1 MGALS
6 RSFLDHSAGRT
17 RTMTLTTRLS
27 RGAPA
32 PILFSVLLILGAPL
46 RPSLAGSIPLRWDP
60 AAAPDLAGYQIYY
73 GTTSG
78 RYSFSVNVGNRTS
91 YTLGGL
97 TNCQKYYIAVK
108 AYTTAGT
115 ESRGYSNELV
125 GLPTPV
131 ISSVQPASAAQGQLT
146 PILVTGV
153 NFDRGAALAF
163 SDPAIAVDGAT
174 SGSCTQVQSSISI
187 GLEALAGWA
196 PVTVRNPDHS
206 RGVSNAA
213 LRILPASAPTVVS
226 TSPVEGT
233 AGIAPSVRPTVTF
246 SQ

>member
-1 MGALS
+1 MTAPRPVRPAPGSSRASATELTKQDSPITNGGVPEQLTLVNRSLVS
-6 RSFLDHSAGRT
+6 RS
-17 RTMTLTTRLS
+17 
-27 RGAPA
+27 
-32 PILFSVLLILGAPL
+32 
-46 RPSLAGSIPLRWDP
+46 
-60 AAAPDLAGYQIYY
+60 AAA
-73 GTTSG
+73 
-78 RYSFSVNVGNRTS
+78 
-91 YTLGGL
+91 
-97 TNCQKYYIAVK
+97 
-108 AYTTAGT
+108 
-115 ESRGYSNELV
+115 
-125 GLPTPV
+125 GLPPV

-146 PILVTGV
+146 PILVTGM

-233 AGIAPSVRPTVTF
+233 AGIAPS
-246 SQ
+246 